1 MKYLF
6 YTIFVASILL
16 NILFFVIIRKAVN
29 NRKTIEK
36 KNK

>member
-6 YTIFVASILL
+6 YATFVASILL
-16 NILFFVIIRKAVN
+16 NLLFFVIIRKAVN

-36 KNK
+36 KE